1 MPRERGED
9 SLSIDRPESPPYEI
23 PDITHTHTK
32 KVVHVLVCN
41 VTVRPVGGYDD
52 RACGITA
59 L

>member
-1 MPRERGED
+1 MPRERRED
-9 SLSIDRPESPPYEI
+9 SRHRSARQQIAESPCMKYQI
-23 PDITHTHTK
+23 LHTYTIHGK
-32 KVVHVLVCN
+32 QCG